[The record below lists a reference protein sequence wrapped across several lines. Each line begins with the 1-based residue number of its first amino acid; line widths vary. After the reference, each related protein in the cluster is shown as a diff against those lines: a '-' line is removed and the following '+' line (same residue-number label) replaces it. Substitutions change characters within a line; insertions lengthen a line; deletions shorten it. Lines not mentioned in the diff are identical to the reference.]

1 MVRTKIMAFETVLF
15 GILLAV
21 IIAVGLIILFKA
33 AGIIIK
39 IILHV
44 VFGLVLLF
52 IVNLIPFVHIPINI
66 LTVLVAGFGGFIG
79 VILLLFLSL
88 LGFI

>member
-1 MVRTKIMAFETVLF
+1 MVLETILV

-39 IILHV
+39 IVLHMA
-44 VFGLVLLF
+44 FGLLLLF
-52 IVNLIPFVHIPINI
+52 IVDLIPFINIPINI
-66 LTVLVAGFGGFIG
+66 LTVLIAGFGGFIG
-79 VILLLFLSL
+79 VVFLIILGV
-88 LGFI
+88 LGFF

>member
-1 MVRTKIMAFETVLF
+1 MALETILV

-39 IILHV
+39 IVLHMA
-44 VFGLVLLF
+44 FGLLLLF
-52 IVNLIPFVHIPINI
+52 IVDLIPFINIPINI
-66 LTVLVAGFGGFIG
+66 LTVLIAGFGGFIG
-79 VILLLFLSL
+79 VVFLIILGV
-88 LGFI
+88 LGFF

>member
-1 MVRTKIMAFETVLF
+1 MAFETILI
-15 GILLAV
+15 GIILAF

-39 IILHV
+39 ILLHMA
-44 VFGLVLLF
+44 FGLILLF
-52 IVNLIPFVHIPINI
+52 LVDLIPFVHIPINL

-79 VILLLFLSL
+79 VVFLIILSL
-88 LGFI
+88 IGML

>member
-1 MVRTKIMAFETVLF
+1 MAFETVLF

-79 VILLLFLSL
+79 VILLLFLSI

>member
-1 MVRTKIMAFETVLF
+1 MIIDTIFL

-39 IILHV
+39 VILHV
-44 VFGLVLLF
+44 LFGL
-52 IVNLIPFVHIPINI
+52 
-66 LTVLVAGFGGFIG
+66 
-79 VILLLFLSL
+79 ILLVIS
-88 LGFI
+88 

>member
-1 MVRTKIMAFETVLF
+1 MTLETILV

-39 IILHV
+39 IVLHMA
-44 VFGLVLLF
+44 FGLLLLF
-52 IVNLIPFVHIPINI
+52 IVDLIPFINIPINI
-66 LTVLVAGFGGFIG
+66 LTVLIAGFGGFIG
-79 VILLLFLSL
+79 VVFLIILGV
-88 LGFI
+88 LGFF

>member
-1 MVRTKIMAFETVLF
+1 MAFETILI
-15 GILLAV
+15 GIILAV

-39 IILHV
+39 ILLHMI
-44 VFGLVLLF
+44 FGIVLLF
-52 IVNLIPFVHIPINI
+52 LVDLIPFIHIPINV

-79 VILLLFLSL
+79 VFFLIILSL
-88 LGFI
+88 LGIF

>member
-1 MVRTKIMAFETVLF
+1 MAFETILI
-15 GILLAV
+15 GIILAF

-39 IILHV
+39 ILLHMA
-44 VFGLVLLF
+44 FGLILLF
-52 IVNLIPFVHIPINI
+52 LVDLIPFVHIPINL

-79 VILLLFLSL
+79 VVFLIILSL
-88 LGFI
+88 LGIL

>member
-1 MVRTKIMAFETVLF
+1 MVIDTIFL

-39 IILHV
+39 VLLHV
-44 VFGLVLLF
+44 LFGLILLVIVDLVPF
-52 IVNLIPFVHIPINI
+52 IHIPINI

-79 VILLLFLSL
+79 VVFLIILALVGL
-88 LGFI
+88 I

>member
-1 MVRTKIMAFETVLF
+1 MAFETILF
-15 GILLAV
+15 GIILAV

-39 IILHV
+39 ILLHMI
-44 VFGLVLLF
+44 FGIVLLF
-52 IVNLIPFVHIPINI
+52 LVDLIPFIHIPINV

-79 VILLLFLSL
+79 VIFLIILNL
-88 LGFI
+88 LGIF